1 MPQEPAGCRSVAQ
14 PPPAKAALWPLRP
27 ASSSGDPLCLESA
40 QSSPGLSAP
49 TVNAIFFLTDNKHNT
64 KTVNYFYL
72 RINHEKANASTF
84 LVIKN

>member
-1 MPQEPAGCRSVAQ
+1 MPQEPAGCRSVTQ
-14 PPPAKAALWPLRP
+14 PPLAKATLWPLRLV
-27 ASSSGDPLCLESA
+27 SSSGDPLRLVPA
-40 QSSPGLSAP
+40 PSSPGLSAP
-49 TVNAIFFLTDNKHNT
+49 TVNAIFSLTDNKHNT